1 MTERAMDAEIKD
13 FEKYH
18 RAHIFVSLLIWQL
31 DDAMDCLQDRGLLTG
46 ARRNTLG
53 RFRQLLEQIL
63 SELEVVLERIK
74 YSLKQ
79 FQALF

>member
-1 MTERAMDAEIKD
+1 MTERAMDAETKD

-31 DDAMDCLQDRGLLTG
+31 DDAMDC
-46 ARRNTLG
+46 
-53 RFRQLLEQIL
+53 
-63 SELEVVLERIK
+63 ELEVVLERIK
-74 YSLKQ
+74 YHLKQ